1 MKEVEDSIRKETD
14 DDDEESDGT
23 EAFITKARMFTRSLS
38 NPKNSKNRK

>member
-1 MKEVEDSIRKETD
+1 MKEVEDSIRKET

-38 NPKNSKNRK
+38 NPKNRKNRK